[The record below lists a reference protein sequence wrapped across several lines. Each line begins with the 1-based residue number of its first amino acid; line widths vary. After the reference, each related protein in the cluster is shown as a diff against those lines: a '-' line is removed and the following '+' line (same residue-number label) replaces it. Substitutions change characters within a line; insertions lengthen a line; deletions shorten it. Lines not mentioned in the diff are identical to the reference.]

1 MTFKPLKTSVA
12 IASAVG
18 LALAGLTA
26 VPASAAVGDV
36 IIAPNVG
43 TGTTAFSTDAFTFET
58 TVKTTQIA
66 AATLTYRI
74 DNPDQHKLHID
85 VNHGTADFWGIKS
98 DGSYVETG
106 VLGND
111 DGLTTANGAVVD
123 FDLLDITSLVIFDMK
138 GSNSPAATG
147 NTLAIS
153 LDKGAPTAGAA
164 LLAATPLTYADAL
177 ANPASITVNAWVE
190 TKAALANNV
199 PADYATIDSDFAS
212 SSSLTFVHPNSV
224 SVISKIDRSIG
235 GTINE
240 DFGDVVTAA
249 DVAISG
255 TVDKSALV
263 VDAEFDGVT
272 LKDTDRVLLVTASGQ
287 TAADVGIYTVTSS
300 TPTATSASFTG
311 IAVVSG
317 GDDFAGSLWLGDGTD
332 TISLTDYT
340 SNTEVANVLND
351 GSQKFLGST
360 LRFSDSGINLA
371 QVDLDEWQADVVAS
385 NSDDISKINGEYFGQ
400 ITPSGATDVDSF
412 GYLALQQMVAD
423 FDLDDEAT
431 YSLKYRHTGDTLAP
445 ILNYSSAGYQVVASP
460 STLVLQTDVV
470 PADSD
475 NVTVSAW
482 STDNFPV
489 SVRNGTAKVT
499 FNGTVE
505 SASDV
510 ALEVA
515 NVPMLA
521 VVTAGANWVAGETLT
536 VSGATGSISSKNAV
550 SIVTGLTNSD
560 GEYSVSVTSSDTSSS
575 YAAYSVEFF
584 ALKQAS
590 PDDAWIALSGDGT
603 NAAKFDVDYAAAGLA
618 ATNAFTADSTV
629 LSGDDVTVTF
639 SVVDQYGEPMSSSAK
654 GAAYSVELAAA
665 DTDDLE
671 LFAAVV
677 DGEATFT
684 FANFVGTGSSE
695 VLTAKLFTGAN
706 TSPSYVAGQSEQ
718 MTLYNTD
725 AVAGVNITDD
735 DISTTVGYED
745 FITGLASSTNVAP
758 TASADTLSG
767 TVVDSNGAGI
777 PGASV
782 VLSGEGFQFLKTG
795 GTSYSVDSISLNAD
809 EAGFWSVD
817 MWTHSASTTGKDNL
831 ITVTSGTAS
840 GTIEVI
846 AALAASISGGSLV
859 MSWDL
864 PSNPVYNTTY
874 AVTGRVV
881 DVWGNPVSGVN
892 LDFAGEAAAE
902 FNAQARVDKNTN
914 TSGEVTVYLRSLK
927 DVSGLA
933 AVSMTAATG
942 TRTLTDAGGLL
953 TDVVGTSWDESSWVN
968 PISQEITFLTSA
980 VVASADQKVNVGS
993 FKGFVALYAKGY
1005 EGQKMSAIVAGKW
1018 IVVESLASDFERVV
1032 RFTGAGYT
1040 ITTKLYIDG
1049 EQVGDA
1055 FTTLTK

>member
-1 MTFKPLKTSVA
+1 LKTSVA

-58 TVKTTQIA
+58 TIKTTRV
-66 AATLTYRI
+66 AATTLAYRI
-74 DNPDQHKLHID
+74 DNPDQHKLHVD
-85 VNHGTADFWGIKS
+85 LSATTADVFGIKA
-98 DGSYVETG
+98 DGSYSSTG
-106 VLGND
+106 ILGD
-111 DGLTTANGAVVD
+111 DNGLAANGIVVD
-123 FDLLDITSLVIFDMK
+123 FDLLDITSLVIF
-138 GSNSPAATG
+138 GLVTPAATG
-147 NTLAIS
+147 NLLAIS
-153 LDKGAPTAGAA
+153 LDKGTPAAGAA
-164 LLAATPLTYADAL
+164 VGTGTDLIYTDAL

-190 TKAALANNV
+190 TKAALTNNTA
-199 PADYATIDSDFAS
+199 ADYATIDSDFAS

-235 GTINE
+235 GTI
-240 DFGDVVTAA
+240 DADYGDVAA
-249 DVAISG
+249 AYTVAGSLSG
-255 TVDKSALV
+255 DPIAVYVAGATVD
-263 VDAEFDGVT
+263 G
-272 LKDTDRVLLVTASGQ
+272 VLLKANDKVLHWDDSNSTMTASEE
-287 TAADVGIYTVTSS
+287 GIYTVNSGTTTSAAAS
-300 TPTATSASFTG
+300 GIYMVSRGDTYAGAVFETATPALSDKT
-311 IAVVSG
+311 
-317 GDDFAGSLWLGDGTD
+317 
-332 TISLTDYT
+332 
-340 SNTEVANVLND
+340 TEVANVLND

-360 LRFSDSGINLA
+360 LRFSNSGINLA

-385 NSDDISKINGEYFGQ
+385 NADDISSINGAYFGQ

-470 PADSD
+470 PADTD

>member
-58 TVKTTQIA
+58 TIKTTKID
-66 AATLTYRI
+66 AATLAYRI
-74 DNPDQHKLHID
+74 DNPDQHKLHVD
-85 VNHGTADFWGIKS
+85 LSASTADVFGIKA
-98 DGSYVETG
+98 DGSYSSTG
-106 VLGND
+106 ILGNAD
-111 DGLTTANGAVVD
+111 ALGANGIVVD
-123 FDLLDITSLVIFDMK
+123 FDLLDITSLVIFGLDT
-138 GSNSPAATG
+138 PTATG
-147 NTLAIS
+147 NLLAIS
-153 LDKGAPTAGAA
+153 LDKGTPAGGVAVG
-164 LLAATPLTYADAL
+164 TGTDLTYTDAL
-177 ANPASITVNAWVE
+177 ATPASITVNAWVE
-190 TKAALANNV
+190 TKASLTDNT

-255 TVDKSALV
+255 AVDKSALV
-263 VDAEFDGVT
+263 VDFEFNGVT
-272 LKDTDRVLLVTASGQ
+272 LKDTDRVLLVTATGQ
-287 TAADVGIYTVTSS
+287 STGDVGIYTVNSS
-300 TPTATSASFTG
+300 GGPTATSASFIG

-360 LRFSDSGINLA
+360 LRFSNSGINLA

-423 FDLDDEAT
+423 FDLDDGET
-431 YSLKYRHTGDTLAP
+431 YSLKYRHTGDTVAP
-445 ILNYSSAGYQVVASP
+445 ILNYSSAGYQVVTSP

-499 FNGTVE
+499 FDGTVE

-584 ALKQAS
+584 ALNQAS
-590 PDDAWIALSGDGT
+590 PDAWIAQSGDGNT
-603 NAAKFDVDYAAAGLA
+603 NKFDVDYAAADLA
-618 ATNAFTADSTV
+618 TTSAFTADSTV

-677 DGEATFT
+677 DGEAAFT

-725 AVAGVNITDD
+725 AVAGVNITDE

-777 PGASV
+777 PGAPV

-795 GTSYSVDSISLNAD
+795 GTSYSVDSISLNTD

-817 MWTHSASTTGKDNL
+817 MWTHSASATGKDNL

-846 AALAASISGGSLV
+846 AALAGSISGGSLV

-874 AVTGRVV
+874 AVTGTVV
-881 DVWGNPVSGVN
+881 DVWGNPVSGVK
-892 LDFAGEAAAE
+892 LTFAGEAAAE
-902 FNAQARVDKNTN
+902 FNAETSVFKETN

-942 TRTLTDAGGLL
+942 TRALTDAGGLL
-953 TDVVGTSWDESSWVN
+953 TDVETTSWDESSWVN

>member
-1 MTFKPLKTSVA
+1 MTKNMTRK
-12 IASAVG
+12 G
-18 LALAGLTA
+18 LAFGAGIALVASGLGAAPAVAAGAVALA
-26 VPASAAVGDV
+26 PAS
-36 IIAPNVG
+36 G
-43 TGTTAFSTDAFTFET
+43 TGYTAFATDAFTIT
-58 TVKTTQIA
+58 SDVQTAVVDSD
-66 AATLTYRI
+66 TLAFRI
-74 DNPDQHKLHID
+74 DNPDQKQLYITQS
-85 VNHGTADFWGIKS
+85 GSSSTAPILQGISEAGAEVVIK
-98 DGSYVETG
+98 
-106 VLGND
+106 
-111 DGLTTANGAVVD
+111 AGAVGGLDFTID
-123 FDLLDITSLVIFDMK
+123 FDTLGITSLVIK
-138 GSNSPAATG
+138 PQAISGSDVSLAIQLDEAATG
-147 NTLAIS
+147 T
-153 LDKGAPTAGAA
+153 DT
-164 LLAATPLTYADAL
+164 D
-177 ANPASITVNAWVE
+177 ASIVTDGLDYGDLTTTTNIDVTSWVE
-190 TKAALANNV
+190 VSTTPNYLTV
-199 PADYATIDSDFAS
+199 DADYASPTRTIN
-212 SSSLTFVHPNSV
+212 FVDPSSV
-224 SVISKIDRSIG
+224 SVISKIDRSAG
-235 GTINE
+235 GTINA
-240 DFGDVVTAA
+240 DFGDVAAGYTVAAATA
-249 DVAISG
+249 
-255 TVDKSALV
+255 VDTT
-263 VDAEFDGVT
+263 AEFRVDEVIDGVT
-272 LKDTDRVLLVTASGQ
+272 LVAGDTVLLL
-287 TAADVGIYTVTSS
+287 ADSATTGAKGVYTVVAAN
-300 TPTATSASFTG
+300 PPTSAAAESIFVLG
-311 IAVVSG
+311 G
-317 GDDFAGSLWLGDGTD
+317 GDTYDAGAIYQTPDGPTLKNSG
-332 TISLTDYT
+332 T
-340 SNTEVANVLND
+340 TETANVLND

-360 LRFSDSGINLA
+360 LRFSNSAINLA
-371 QVDLDEWQADVVAS
+371 QVDLEKWEADVVAS
-385 NSDDISKINGEYFGQ
+385 NDDGISSINGAYFGQ

-412 GYLALQQMVAD
+412 GYLALQHMVAD
-423 FDLDDEAT
+423 ADLNDGET
-431 YSLKYRHTGDTLAP
+431 YSLKYRHTGDTVAP
-445 ILNYSSAGYQVVASP
+445 ILNYSSAGYQVVTSP

-499 FNGTVE
+499 FDGTVE

-584 ALKQAS
+584 ALNQAA
-590 PDDAWIALSGDGT
+590 DDAWIALSGDGS
-603 NAAKFDVDYAAAGLA
+603 NPNKFDVDYAAADLA
-618 ATNAFTADSTV
+618 TTSAFTADSTV

-677 DGEATFT
+677 DGEAAFT

-725 AVAGVNITDD
+725 AVAGVNITDE

-777 PGASV
+777 PGAPV

-795 GTSYSVDSISLNAD
+795 GTSYSVDSISLNTD

-817 MWTHSASTTGKDNL
+817 MWTHSASATGKDNL

-846 AALAASISGGSLV
+846 AALAGSISGGSLV

-874 AVTGRVV
+874 AVTGKVV

-902 FNAQARVDKNTN
+902 FNAKASVDKNTN
-914 TSGEVTVYLRSLK
+914 ASGEVTVYLRSLK

-953 TDVVGTSWDESSWVN
+953 TDVETTSWDESSWVN

>member
-1 MTFKPLKTSVA
+1 
-12 IASAVG
+12 
-18 LALAGLTA
+18 
-26 VPASAAVGDV
+26 
-36 IIAPNVG
+36 
-43 TGTTAFSTDAFTFET
+43 
-58 TVKTTQIA
+58 
-66 AATLTYRI
+66 
-74 DNPDQHKLHID
+74 
-85 VNHGTADFWGIKS
+85 
-98 DGSYVETG
+98 
-106 VLGND
+106 
-111 DGLTTANGAVVD
+111 
-123 FDLLDITSLVIFDMK
+123 
-138 GSNSPAATG
+138 
-147 NTLAIS
+147 
-153 LDKGAPTAGAA
+153 
-164 LLAATPLTYADAL
+164 
-177 ANPASITVNAWVE
+177 
-190 TKAALANNV
+190 
-199 PADYATIDSDFAS
+199 
-212 SSSLTFVHPNSV
+212 
-224 SVISKIDRSIG
+224 
-235 GTINE
+235 
-240 DFGDVVTAA
+240 
-249 DVAISG
+249 
-255 TVDKSALV
+255 
-263 VDAEFDGVT
+263 
-272 LKDTDRVLLVTASGQ
+272 
-287 TAADVGIYTVTSS
+287 
-300 TPTATSASFTG
+300 
-311 IAVVSG
+311 
-317 GDDFAGSLWLGDGTD
+317 
-332 TISLTDYT
+332 
-340 SNTEVANVLND
+340 
-351 GSQKFLGST
+351 
-360 LRFSDSGINLA
+360 
-371 QVDLDEWQADVVAS
+371 
-385 NSDDISKINGEYFGQ
+385 
-400 ITPSGATDVDSF
+400 
-412 GYLALQQMVAD
+412 
-423 FDLDDEAT
+423 
-431 YSLKYRHTGDTLAP
+431 
-445 ILNYSSAGYQVVASP
+445 
-460 STLVLQTDVV
+460 
-470 PADSD
+470 
-475 NVTVSAW
+475 
-482 STDNFPV
+482 
-489 SVRNGTAKVT
+489 
-499 FNGTVE
+499 
-505 SASDV
+505 
-510 ALEVA
+510 
-515 NVPMLA
+515 
-521 VVTAGANWVAGETLT
+521 
-536 VSGATGSISSKNAV
+536 
-550 SIVTGLTNSD
+550 
-560 GEYSVSVTSSDTSSS
+560 
-575 YAAYSVEFF
+575 VEFF
-584 ALKQAS
+584 ALDQAT
-590 PDDAWIALSGDGT
+590 DDAWIALSGDGT
-603 NAAKFDVDYAAAGLA
+603 NDAKFDVDYAAAGLA

-654 GAAYSVELAAA
+654 GAAYSIELAAA

-677 DGEATFT
+677 DGEAAFT
-684 FANFVGTGSSE
+684 FANFVGAGSSE

-718 MTLYNTD
+718 MTLYNTNT
-725 AVAGVNITDD
+725 VAGVNITDE

-777 PGASV
+777 PGAPV
-782 VLSGEGFQFLKTG
+782 VISGEGFQFLKTN
-795 GTSYSVDSISLNAD
+795 GTSYSVDSISLNTD

-846 AALAASISGGSLV
+846 AALAASISGGNLV

-902 FNAQARVDKNTN
+902 FNAKASVDKNTN
-914 TSGEVTVYLRSLK
+914 TSGEATVYLRSLK

>member
-1 MTFKPLKTSVA
+1 M
-12 IASAVG
+12 
-18 LALAGLTA
+18 
-26 VPASAAVGDV
+26 
-36 IIAPNVG
+36 
-43 TGTTAFSTDAFTFET
+43 
-58 TVKTTQIA
+58 
-66 AATLTYRI
+66 
-74 DNPDQHKLHID
+74 
-85 VNHGTADFWGIKS
+85 
-98 DGSYVETG
+98 
-106 VLGND
+106 
-111 DGLTTANGAVVD
+111 
-123 FDLLDITSLVIFDMK
+123 
-138 GSNSPAATG
+138 
-147 NTLAIS
+147 
-153 LDKGAPTAGAA
+153 
-164 LLAATPLTYADAL
+164 
-177 ANPASITVNAWVE
+177 
-190 TKAALANNV
+190 
-199 PADYATIDSDFAS
+199 
-212 SSSLTFVHPNSV
+212 
-224 SVISKIDRSIG
+224 
-235 GTINE
+235 
-240 DFGDVVTAA
+240 
-249 DVAISG
+249 
-255 TVDKSALV
+255 
-263 VDAEFDGVT
+263 
-272 LKDTDRVLLVTASGQ
+272 
-287 TAADVGIYTVTSS
+287 
-300 TPTATSASFTG
+300 
-311 IAVVSG
+311 
-317 GDDFAGSLWLGDGTD
+317 
-332 TISLTDYT
+332 
-340 SNTEVANVLND
+340 
-351 GSQKFLGST
+351 
-360 LRFSDSGINLA
+360 
-371 QVDLDEWQADVVAS
+371 
-385 NSDDISKINGEYFGQ
+385 
-400 ITPSGATDVDSF
+400 
-412 GYLALQQMVAD
+412 
-423 FDLDDEAT
+423 
-431 YSLKYRHTGDTLAP
+431 
-445 ILNYSSAGYQVVASP
+445 
-460 STLVLQTDVV
+460 
-470 PADSD
+470 
-475 NVTVSAW
+475 
-482 STDNFPV
+482 
-489 SVRNGTAKVT
+489 
-499 FNGTVE
+499 
-505 SASDV
+505 
-510 ALEVA
+510 
-515 NVPMLA
+515 
-521 VVTAGANWVAGETLT
+521 
-536 VSGATGSISSKNAV
+536 
-550 SIVTGLTNSD
+550 
-560 GEYSVSVTSSDTSSS
+560 
-575 YAAYSVEFF
+575 
-584 ALKQAS
+584 
-590 PDDAWIALSGDGT
+590 SGDGS
-603 NAAKFDVDYAAAGLA
+603 NPNKFDVDYAAADLA
-618 ATNAFTADSTV
+618 TTSAFTADSTV

-677 DGEATFT
+677 DGEAAFT

-725 AVAGVNITDD
+725 AVAGVNITDE

-777 PGASV
+777 PGAPV

-795 GTSYSVDSISLNAD
+795 GTSYSVDSISLNTD

-817 MWTHSASTTGKDNL
+817 MWTHSASATGKDNL

-846 AALAASISGGSLV
+846 AALAGSISGGSLV

-874 AVTGRVV
+874 AVTGKVV

-902 FNAQARVDKNTN
+902 FNAKANVDKNTN
-914 TSGEVTVYLRSLK
+914 ASGEVTVYLRSLK

-953 TDVVGTSWDESSWVN
+953 TDVETTSWDESSWVN

>member
-1 MTFKPLKTSVA
+1 MTKNMTRK
-12 IASAVG
+12 G
-18 LALAGLTA
+18 LAFGAGIALVASGLGAAPAVAAGAVALA
-26 VPASAAVGDV
+26 PSS
-36 IIAPNVG
+36 G
-43 TGTTAFSTDAFTFET
+43 TGYTAFATDAFTIT
-58 TVKTTQIA
+58 SDVQTAVVDSS
-66 AATLTYRI
+66 TLAFRI
-74 DNPDQHKLHID
+74 DNPDQNQLNITLSGGSASTPTLQGISEAGALVQID
-85 VNHGTADFWGIKS
+85 GGTAISGENF
-98 DGSYVETG
+98 T
-106 VLGND
+106 
-111 DGLTTANGAVVD
+111 VD
-123 FDLLDITSLVIFDMK
+123 FDTLGITSLVVHTLTLGTND
-138 GSNSPAATG
+138 NSVS
-147 NTLAIS
+147 LAIQ
-153 LDKGAPTAGAA
+153 LDDETTGSDFTASPTKNA
-164 LLAATPLTYADAL
+164 LEYGDLTTPTNVDVT
-177 ANPASITVNAWVE
+177 SWVE
-190 TKAALANNV
+190 VSTTPNYLTV
-199 PADYATIDSDFAS
+199 DADYASPTRTIN
-212 SSSLTFVHPNSV
+212 FVDPSSV
-224 SVISKIDRSIG
+224 SVISKIDRSAG
-235 GTINE
+235 AEINA
-240 DFGDVVTAA
+240 DFGDVDTAYT
-249 DVAISG
+249 VAGSVSG
-255 TVDKSALV
+255 DPTTAYVE
-263 VDAEFDGVT
+263 DAVIDGVT
-272 LKDTDRVLLVTASGQ
+272 LKATDTVLHWRDGNSTM
-287 TAADVGIYTVTSS
+287 TAAEAGVYTVAINGGNA
-300 TPTATSASFTG
+300 TATSASNNSYM
-311 IAVVSG
+311 VSG
-317 GDDFAGSLWLGDGTD
+317 GDTYTGAVFTGT
-332 TISLTDYT
+332 YT
-340 SNTEVANVLND
+340 SGSEPGLSDGATTETANVLND
-351 GSQKFLGST
+351 GSQTFLGST
-360 LRFSDSGINLA
+360 LRFSNSAINLA
-371 QVDLDEWQADVVAS
+371 QVDLAQWEADVVAS
-385 NSDDISKINGEYFGQ
+385 NSDDISSINGAYFGQ

-423 FDLDDEAT
+423 FELDDAET
-431 YSLKYRHTGDTLAP
+431 YSLKYRHTGDTDDP
-445 ILNYSSAGYQVVASP
+445 ILNYSSAGYQVVTSP
-460 STLVLQTDVV
+460 STLVERTDVV

-499 FNGTVE
+499 FDGTVE

-584 ALKQAS
+584 ALNQAS
-590 PDDAWIALSGDGT
+590 PDAWIAQSGDGNT
-603 NAAKFDVDYAAAGLA
+603 NKFDVDYAAADLA
-618 ATNAFTADSTV
+618 TTSAFTADSTV

-677 DGEATFT
+677 DGEAAFT

-725 AVAGVNITDD
+725 AVAGVNITDE

-777 PGASV
+777 PGAPV

-795 GTSYSVDSISLNAD
+795 GTSYSVDSISLNTD

-817 MWTHSASTTGKDNL
+817 MWTHSASATGKDNL

-846 AALAASISGGSLV
+846 AALAGSISGGSLV

-874 AVTGRVV
+874 AVTGKVV

-902 FNAQARVDKNTN
+902 FNAQTSVFKETN

-933 AVSMTAATG
+933 AVSMTAASG
-942 TRTLTDAGGLL
+942 TRNLTDAGGLL